1 LGDTG
6 GVAARITQKIS
17 LFSLTRTDD
26 QSLKDASMTQTRW
39 KVTFQVSRKKEEAS
53 SHFDHFVV
61 EVDPD
66 EYVLDAVE
74 RIWAFQ
80 DRTLVFRHACHHSSC
95 GACGMRVNGAEK
107 LTCITPIR
115 DVTHNGG
122 VVRVEPMRNFPVISD
137 LAVDMGVMYTRMEKV
152 GQHPVNPDSLEAV
165 QPEARPAG
173 PDLHGEEFPRLSDC
187 IECGLCISAC
197 PITASSAEY
206 LGPAVLAGAHQ
217 HGIKNDDQV
226 LRLVDCEDGI
236 WRCHSAFECTA
247 VCPSFVEPGWRI
259 MDLRKQVIG
268 IRIKQLFGGTT
279 AKKIDPQEAS
289 K

>member
-1 LGDTG
+1 M
-6 GVAARITQKIS
+6 S
-17 LFSLTRTDD
+17 
-26 QSLKDASMTQTRW
+26 QTRW
-39 KVTFQVSRKKEEAS
+39 TVTFQVSRKKAEATGY
-53 SHFDHFVV
+53 FDDFKL

-74 RIWAFQ
+74 RIWAFH
-80 DRTLVFRHACHHSSC
+80 DRSLVFRHACHHSTC

-115 DVTHNGG
+115 EVAHDGG
-122 VVRVEPMRNFPVISD
+122 MVRVEPMRNFPVISD
-137 LAVDMGVMYTRMEKV
+137 LAVDMGVMYLRMDKV
-152 GQHPVNPDSLEAV
+152 GQQAVNLDSQEAI

-173 PDLHGEEFPRLSDC
+173 PDLAGLEFPRLSDC

-197 PITASSAEY
+197 PITASSSDY

-217 HGIKNDDQV
+217 HGIQGDIDILQ
-226 LRLVDCEDGI
+226 LVDCEDGI

-259 MDLRKQVIG
+259 MDLRRQVIG
-268 IRIKQLFGGTT
+268 IRFKQLFGGQK
-279 AKKIDPQEAS
+279 ARKNDPMEVS